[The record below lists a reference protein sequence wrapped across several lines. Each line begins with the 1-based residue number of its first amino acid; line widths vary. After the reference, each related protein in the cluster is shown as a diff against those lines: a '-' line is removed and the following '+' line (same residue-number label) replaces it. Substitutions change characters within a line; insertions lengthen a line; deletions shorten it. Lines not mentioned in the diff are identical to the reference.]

1 MAALS
6 RATWLSGLEA
16 LNLSNNFSR
25 LAGSPHGDEGL
36 LSVCRMPHLS
46 SLRGLFAG
54 RVDSDGMI
62 EAILGSPHLTRLQ
75 RLTLDE
81 LRPESVITLAR
92 TPWPAGWRMLYLC
105 GPSLDDRVAE
115 ALAGSESLGQ
125 LEMLILAGP
134 IGDRGIR
141 ALLDSDKLSA
151 LQLLRLTSTTAV
163 PALRDALREDPRLR
177 RLQSFH
183 CSSFH
188 FRKDIHY
195 QREG

>member
-1 MAALS
+1 MRRDDRGDL
-6 RATWLSGLEA
+6 GLP
-16 LNLSNNFSR
+16 R
-25 LAGSPHGDEGL
+25 
-36 LSVCRMPHLS
+36 
-46 SLRGLFAG
+46 
-54 RVDSDGMI
+54 
-62 EAILGSPHLTRLQ
+62 LTRLQ

-92 TPWPAGWRMLYLC
+92 TPWPTGRRLLYLC

-151 LQLLRLTSTTAV
+151 LQLLRLTSTTAS
-163 PALRDALREDPRLR
+163 PALREDPRLR

-188 FRKDIHY
+188 FREDIHY